1 MKKLLYIFIPII
13 ALITAIFAILFTPS
27 GSNAI
32 IKPIANNYLAEKIKK
47 PKVKIEKL
55 DSKYKYININATV
68 DNGIKIGA
76 KGDVDYF
83 KKTFDINYKVNAQ
96 KIKVESKTLPANLN
110 VTGQAVGSV
119 KNFGV
124 NGQGNAFDSNL
135 NYKFILKNNKPESIE
150 ANIDSAKIAQM
161 LLLASQ
167 KPFIDGLAFVNIKMP
182 SLNIQNPSGNGN
194 IEIRDGRFNRN
205 LISKEF
211 GIIIPKD
218 EKFKAN
224 FKANVNGKFLVG
236 NGKLDT
242 TTAKLNISKITTTL
256 DFLESKGYFNIYL
269 PNLTRLNSIAKQ
281 KLRGKLKANGA
292 FYLNTKKGLKQVDIS
307 TKSFGGLAKAFY
319 SGNSLKVDLNKVSIA
334 KVIHTISA
342 PPYIQNGVVSGLV
355 LVPNLKTL
363 NGKFNIKSSGT
374 LNPKML
380 KVKLPNYRYTINTKG
395 SLKNGTIYAKSSS
408 LVSKFAKV
416 YLSKTKYSLL
426 TKALTTNFNASV
438 KELSALNR
446 LTGQHLRGAI
456 SANGHMEQ
464 RGSSVNL
471 QATTKSLGGVVK
483 LHYTNSRVN
492 ANLNGVNIP
501 KLLYMLNQPH
511 LLKSGIVNAIVKL
524 SSVQPLNGLFSVAS
538 KGSIDTKTL
547 QKLYKIN
554 LGKIFRYALNIKNGA
569 IKKGVVIAK
578 PKVDTTMGSVNFS
591 KFVYNINKSA
601 LNAKYSISIDDLAK
615 LEPLTKQKL
624 NGSMSID
631 GEIKESPSNLLI
643 TGLAKEFGGS
653 VNFILHNDNLTLD
666 AAGVSV
672 VKVVKMLNYPAF
684 LDAISKV
691 HFEYNIKTKKGTY
704 KANLNDARFLNSKLV
719 DMLKQYAHFDLS
731 KELFSN
737 AVISGNIDNSIVL
750 FNLNTNSQR
759 TQISVKNGL
768 INTKSQTIKSK
779 VSFKFNGNDY
789 QFKLTGPIT
798 SPHIQPVF
806 GGYLKE
812 KILQKVKDKLLGKK
826 IKGVN
831 LGNIKGSITNK
842 LKNKISKMI
851 PNQNKENNQSS
862 PKEQIEKKAKD
873 KLKKLVPKEVKGLFK
888 NLL

>member
-27 GSNAI
+27 GSNAV
-32 IKPIANNYLAEKIKK
+32 IKPFANNYLAEKIKK

-68 DNGIKIGA
+68 DNGIKIDA
-76 KGDVDYF
+76 KGDIDYF

-150 ANIDSAKIAQM
+150 ANINSAKIAQM
-161 LLLASQ
+161 LLLANQ

-182 SLNIQNPSGNGN
+182 SLNIQNPSGNGD
-194 IEIRDGRFNRN
+194 IEVRDGRFNRH

-211 GIIIPKD
+211 NIIVPKD
-218 EKFKAN
+218 ETFKVN
-224 FKANVNGKFLVG
+224 FKANVNGKYIIG
-236 NGKLDT
+236 NGKLDA

-256 DFLESKGYFNIYL
+256 DFLVSKGYFNLYI
-269 PNLTRLNSIAKQ
+269 PNLSRLNNIAKQ
-281 KLRGKLKANGA
+281 NLRGKLKANGA
-292 FYLNTKKGLKQVDIS
+292 FYLNAKRGLKQADIA
-307 TKSFGGLAKAFY
+307 TKSFGGLAKVFY
-319 SGNSLKVDLNKVSIA
+319 SGNSLKVNLKKVSID
-334 KVIHTISA
+334 KIIHTISA
-342 PPYIQNGVVSGLV
+342 PPYIRSGVVSGAV
-355 LVPNLKTL
+355 VVPNLKTL
-363 NGKFNIKSSGT
+363 DGNFNIGSSGT

-380 KVKLPNYRYTINTKG
+380 KVKLPNYKYSINTKG
-395 SLKNGTIYAKSSS
+395 SLKNGTIYAQKSS

-416 YLSKTKYSLL
+416 YLTKTKYSLL
-426 TKALTTNFNASV
+426 TKALTTNFSASI

-446 LTGQHLRGAI
+446 LTGQKLRGAI
-456 SANGHMEQ
+456 SASGYLEQ
-464 RGSSVNL
+464 KGSSINL
-471 QATTKSLGGVVK
+471 KTTTKSLGGVVN

-492 ANLNGVNIP
+492 ANLKGVSIP
-501 KLLYMLNQPH
+501 KLLYMINQPH
-511 LLKSGIVNAIVKL
+511 LLNSGIVNAVVKL
-524 SSVQPLNGLFSVAS
+524 SSVKPINGIFSVAS
-538 KGSIDTKTL
+538 KGAVDTKSL

-554 LGKIFRYALNIKNGA
+554 LGKNFRYALNIKTGA
-569 IKKGVVIAK
+569 IKKGIVIAK

-591 KFVYNINKSA
+591 KFIYNINRSV
-601 LNAKYSISIDDLAK
+601 LNAKYSISIDNLAK
-615 LEPLTKQKL
+615 LEPIVEQKL
-624 NGSMSID
+624 NGSMSIN
-631 GEIKESPSNLLI
+631 GEIKYSPSNMLI

-704 KANLNDARFLNSKLV
+704 RANLNDARFLNSKLV
-719 DMLKQYAHFDLS
+719 DMLKKYAHFDLS

-737 AVISGNIDNSIVL
+737 AVITGNIDNSIVL
-750 FNLNTNSQR
+750 FNLNTSSQR
-759 TQISVKNGL
+759 TKIAVKKGL
-768 INTKSQTIKSK
+768 INTKAQTINAKI
-779 VSFKFNGNDY
+779 SFKLNGNDY
-789 QFKLTGPIT
+789 QFKLTGPIK
-798 SPHIQPVF
+798 SPHIKPVF

-812 KILQKVKDKLLGKK
+812 KVIEKVKDKLLGKK
-826 IKGVN
+826 VKGID
-831 LGNIKGSITNK
+831 LGDIKGSLKDK
-842 LKNKISKMI
+842 LKNKVSKLV
-851 PNQNKENNQSS
+851 PNQESNQSS
-862 PKEQIEKKAKD
+862 PKEKLEDKAKE
-873 KLKKLVPKEVKGLFK
+873 KLKKVVPKEVKGLFK
-888 NLL
+888 NLLK